1 LADRKIFVLKNL
13 AELFKNRV
21 FLISLLIVNA
31 IIFIFGFII
40 NDFELMFLSLF
51 SYAAVMLS
59 LQINK
64 DPNDN
69 EEDE

>member
-1 LADRKIFVLKNL
+1 MLKNL
-13 AELFKNRV
+13 AELFRNKI
-21 FLISLLIVNA
+21 FLISLLIINA

-40 NDFELMFLSLF
+40 SDFELMILSLF

-64 DPNDN
+64 DPDDEKN
-69 EEDE
+69 E

>member
-1 LADRKIFVLKNL
+1 VLKNL

>member
-1 LADRKIFVLKNL
+1 MLKNL

>member
-1 LADRKIFVLKNL
+1 VLKNL

-40 NDFELMFLSLF
+40 NDFELMLLSLF

>member
-40 NDFELMFLSLF
+40 NDFELMLLSLF